1 MTVAP
6 MAGEHRTDYRDE
18 LDRLRNDVLR
28 LGAMAA
34 GTITRGTEALLSR
47 DLHASQD
54 LIDADDAIDDL
65 TLKIEEDCY
74 RILALQNPIAGDLRF
89 IVCSIRM
96 SSELERS
103 ADLMVNVCKA
113 ARRLYDVEL
122 DPRLRGLIDGMSHE
136 ARNLTTMALDAYADA
151 DAALGSALDD
161 MDNRLDDLQLDFVEG
176 IFETHHASGIELRSA
191 VQLAMIGRYYERI
204 GDHAVNMGE
213 RVGYMVTGWLP
224 EHTGAAR
231 MDLRRRQAGSPP
243 DGRVGTPDA

>member
-1 MTVAP
+1 
-6 MAGEHRTDYRDE
+6 MADEHRTDYRE
-18 LDRLRNDVLR
+18 ALDQLRLDVLQ
-28 LGAMAA
+28 LGAMATE
-34 GTITRGTEALLSR
+34 TISRGTEALLGR
-47 DLHASQD
+47 DLHAAQD

-65 TLKIEEDCY
+65 TLQIEEDCY
-74 RILALQNPIAGDLRF
+74 RILALQNPVAGDLRF
-89 IVCSIRM
+89 IICTVRM
-96 SSELERS
+96 TSELERT

-113 ARRLYDVEL
+113 ARRLYDVDI
-122 DPRLRGLIDGMSHE
+122 DPRLRGLIDGMSRE
-136 ARNLTTMALDAYADA
+136 ARNLTRMALDAYADS

-224 EHTGAAR
+224 EHTGVAR
-231 MDLRRRQAGSPP
+231 MDLRRRQAGPPSDPTSPSDP
-243 DGRVGTPDA
+243 